1 MEVLDVDVE
10 KEEVGN
16 EDPDNDGEQLDQ
28 DMTNVI
34 NDTIREVCM
43 DNPADIQSDIQKL
56 ASIVSDGVKDRLS
69 ALHSTLDSTHPNVST
84 TQNHNQHCPILELHY
99 GTFIRKT
106 TAVWLFQEGERVSSD
121 RLFRVRAKQPFLKQ
135 ALLKTHH
142 QL

>member
-16 EDPDNDGEQLDQ
+16 EDSDNDGEQLDQ

-56 ASIVSDGVKDRLS
+56 ASIVSDGVKDS
-69 ALHSTLDSTHPNVST
+69 FT
-84 TQNHNQHCPILELHY
+84 
-99 GTFIRKT
+99 
-106 TAVWLFQEGERVSSD
+106 
-121 RLFRVRAKQPFLKQ
+121 
-135 ALLKTHH
+135 
-142 QL
+142 

>member
-10 KEEVGN
+10 KEE
-16 EDPDNDGEQLDQ
+16 EDSDNDGEQLDQ

-56 ASIVSDGVKDRLS
+56 ASIVSDGVKVLYIAPS
-69 ALHSTLDSTHPNVST
+69 IA
-84 TQNHNQHCPILELHY
+84 PILMSPLH
-99 GTFIRKT
+99 KT
-106 TAVWLFQEGERVSSD
+106 TINIVPFWNYTTVPLFERQLLSGLFKRERVSSD
-121 RLFRVRAKQPFLKQ
+121 RLGQNSHFQLRLKQ